1 LTAPPGD
8 VASLLERLDGTRM
21 VVLTHERDGHGAGH
35 AVEDGQAGHGGSGA
49 VATVGAGDSNPL
61 GHGAFGDRDAGR
73 GRALIAAVAEVTGP
87 YFRYEEAMYPQLTG
101 IFGDTYAGKLLADQ
115 DGAIRDARELQ
126 RLAGHDELT
135 EEQAGRGAELIRQI
149 LPHVSDS
156 DGLTIMVETMPDDA
170 ADRILPA
177 RKAAQEADLLTW
189 AATARERRA

>member
-1 LTAPPGD
+1 MVFACEGKVSGVTAVQECTELFRTERRQARG
-8 VASLLERLDGTRM
+8 LLLKM
-21 VVLTHERDGHGAGH
+21 A
-35 AVEDGQAGHGGSGA
+35 
-49 VATVGAGDSNPL
+49 
-61 GHGAFGDRDAGR
+61 GAFGDRDAGR
-73 GRALIAAVAEVTGP
+73 GRALIAAVAEATGP

-101 IFGDTYAGKLLADQ
+101 IFGDAYAGKLLADQ

-126 RLAGHDELT
+126 RLAEHDELT
-135 EEQAGRGAELIRQI
+135 EEQAGRGAKLIRQT

-177 RKAAQEADLLTW
+177 GKAAQEADLLTL